1 MPSYSETRRLAEQAQ
16 QELDVETQTRKQ
28 AQQQLNNA
36 IPQLLAMGLTEEQV
50 ARALGLSV
58 DEVRWR

>member
-16 QELDVETQTRKQ
+16 Q
-28 AQQQLNNA
+28 QLNDA

-58 DEVRWR
+58 DEVRRR